1 MKTTIQKAIYE
12 VMKDGNLYTIWDL
25 KELIALRYEVYSM
38 ETSISAIMRSFRW
51 DENRARFN
59 LPRDINVEVLVK
71 QNRPNGK
78 GYLYKLITKEK

>member
-25 KELIALRYEVYSM
+25 KELIALRYEVYAM

-78 GYLYKLITKEK
+78 GYLYKLITN

>member
-78 GYLYKLITKEK
+78 GYLYKLITEDK

>member
-25 KELIALRYEVYSM
+25 KELIALRYEVYAM

>member
-51 DENRARFN
+51 DENRAKFN

-78 GYLYKLITKEK
+78 GYLYKLITN

>member
-1 MKTTIQKAIYE
+1 MKLSIKAAIYE

-25 KELIALRYEVYSM
+25 KELIALRYEVYAM
-38 ETSISAIMRSFRW
+38 ETSISAVMRSFRW

-71 QNRPNGK
+71 QTRPNGK
-78 GYLYKLITKEK
+78 GYLYKLITD

>member
-59 LPRDINVEVLVK
+59 LPRDINTEVLVK

-78 GYLYKLITKEK
+78 GYLYKLVTEEK

>member
-78 GYLYKLITKEK
+78 GYLYKLITN

>member
-25 KELIALRYEVYSM
+25 KKLIELRYEVYSM

-59 LPRDINVEVLVK
+59 LPRDINTEVLVK

-78 GYLYKLITKEK
+78 GYLYKLVTEEK

>member
-25 KELIALRYEVYSM
+25 KKLIELRYEVYSM
-38 ETSISAIMRSFRW
+38 ETSISAVMRSFRW
-51 DENRARFN
+51 DENRVRFN
-59 LPRDINVEVLVK
+59 LPRDINTEVLVK

-78 GYLYKLITKEK
+78 GYLYKLVTEEK

>member
-25 KELIALRYEVYSM
+25 KELIALRNEVYSM

-78 GYLYKLITKEK
+78 GYLYKLITEDK

>member
-78 GYLYKLITKEK
+78 GYLYKLITEEK

>member
-1 MKTTIQKAIYE
+1 MKLSTKKALYE

-25 KELIALRYEVYSM
+25 KELIALRHEVYSM

>member
-1 MKTTIQKAIYE
+1 MKLSTKQALYE

-25 KELIALRYEVYSM
+25 KELIQLRYEVYAM
-38 ETSISAIMRSFRW
+38 ETSISAVMRSFRW

>member
-51 DENRARFN
+51 DENRAKFN

-78 GYLYKLITKEK
+78 GYLYKLITEEK

>member
-25 KELIALRYEVYSM
+25 KKLIALRYEVYSM

-78 GYLYKLITKEK
+78 GYLYKLITN

>member
-1 MKTTIQKAIYE
+1 MKLSTKKALYE

-25 KELIALRYEVYSM
+25 KELIALRYEVYAM

-78 GYLYKLITKEK
+78 EYLYKLITN

>member
-1 MKTTIQKAIYE
+1 MKTTIQKAIYA

-78 GYLYKLITKEK
+78 GYLYKLITEDK

>member
-25 KELIALRYEVYSM
+25 KELIALHYEVYSM

-78 GYLYKLITKEK
+78 GYLYKLITEDK

>member
-12 VMKDGNLYTIWDL
+12 VIKDGNLYTIWDL

-78 GYLYKLITKEK
+78 GYLYKLITEDK

>member
-51 DENRARFN
+51 DENRAKFN

-78 GYLYKLITKEK
+78 GYLYKLITD